1 MSFTRPNPPQRP
13 SANTNP
19 VSQISKPQKKVIP
32 DPVRGGG
39 NHSGGGN
46 RGQNNNNG
54 GGFGGNDQEPSPWL
68 LGLPPE
74 KIAPSA
80 SFVEYLRWM
89 RELNRHPDRNGKDS
103 TDPNTKVQIL
113 QLSEDKA
120 DYSKRLAQLTE
131 RTKKIAGEGNYFQVQ
146 CPWRIRVGGHRGPE
160 SILLPAFDALGMPFI
175 PASTLR
181 GVSRA
186 EALRQLGDEKQV
198 EKYFGGLEAD
208 DRDRMGKI
216 VFLDAYPVPSRDD
229 KSGGLA
235 VDMANNIWSWDG
247 DRLNYAPNPN
257 PFLSLQEP
265 IFLIG
270 IKAAST
276 VKEDARKELI
286 GKVMGWLT
294 EGLKN
299 GAGSQVNSGYGYL
312 CENDSSNL
320 PTGFLS
326 INFEVRGQLVHGS
339 QKIANL
345 DEPYLA
351 NGRLNQSPVDE
362 LRPIAIKSMMRYWF
376 RAFALGKLPA
386 TEVREIENKIFGGIN
401 PRYRGYIGVHVY
413 EDKTVYKPTAQRQG
427 DPHGLQKGK
436 LILVRSKEPLESKI
450 SNPSDYENAIQT
462 LSKSIIWLMFHL
474 GSVGLGARRP
484 LYSRDRKNGRRPWW
498 RGSRLTMLSN
508 KTFGDLP
515 KSSTEFK
522 TTLRNRVNEF
532 YTALSTICNKN
543 LPSNLLS
550 IGNASSDIWYEAVDK
565 DCLIF
570 AIQTSVSKQADI
582 SKAIQRN
589 LSSVV
594 IAGTKPSA
602 LNTLHGIFH
611 SLADD
616 YQQNRNSSDRE
627 LKRMAFQNFTKAK
640 NLCGHTDKDRIRIN
654 GEFQERKAIPSPVW
668 IADLGDYQV
677 VTVFGATQEPRKGF
691 VKKLMNGGA
700 IQVFPIA

>member
-32 DPVRGGG
+32 DPVRAGG

-181 GVSRA
+181 GVARA
-186 EALRQLGDEKQV
+186 EALRQLGDEKKV
-198 EKYFGGLEAD
+198 EKYFGGLDAD

-294 EGLKN
+294 DGLKN
-299 GAGSQVNSGYGYL
+299 GAGSQVNSGYGAL
-312 CENDSSNL
+312 LRAGESDRSRREFLRVEFGLEGQLIHGRQKFTQWQWNDRRN
-320 PTGFLS
+320 
-326 INFEVRGQLVHGS
+326 EYQMRGQAEAEV
-339 QKIANL
+339 
-345 DEPYLA
+345 
-351 NGRLNQSPVDE
+351 
-362 LRPIAIKSMMRYWF
+362 RPIAFKSMLRYWF
-376 RAFALGKLPA
+376 RAFALGIIPA
-386 TEVREIENKIFGGIN
+386 VQVREWEKKLFGSLE
-401 PRYRGYIGVHVY
+401 V
-413 EDKTVYKPTAQRQG
+413 QG
-427 DPHGLQKGK
+427 SGWVQVR
-436 LILVRSKEPLESKI
+436 ILEGEVVQKEPR
-450 SNPSDYENAIQT
+450 PNAQGKDDKCGEQAGILT
-462 LSKSIIWLMFHL
+462 LSHSMEPNPQKPQSVEKLFRSLTWLMFNL
-474 GSVGLGARRP
+474 GGIGQGARRP
-484 LYSRDRKNGRRPWW
+484 CYSRKTRDRAPWY
-498 RGSRLTMLSN
+498 RGS
-508 KTFGDLP
+508 TFFIDSKDTFWQSPDGLKELQKLYQSRIKDFTDALRDLNQGGRNSPDAPVAISGD
-515 KSSTEFK
+515 
-522 TTLRNRVNEF
+522 RWR
-532 YTALSTICNKN
+532 
-543 LPSNLLS
+543 
-550 IGNASSDIWYEAVDK
+550 EAVDANCRIVLCGGK
-565 DCLIF
+565 EDY
-570 AIQTSVSKQADI
+570 
-582 SKAIQRN
+582 
-589 LSSVV
+589 
-594 IAGTKPSA
+594 GKPYA
-602 LNTLHGIFH
+602 LAVLH
-611 SLADD
+611 SQELKV
-616 YQQNRNSSDRE
+616 SDRRGE
-627 LKRMAFQNFTKAK
+627 KTYDG
-640 NLCGHTDKDRIRIN
+640 NLCGVVGREVK
-654 GEFQERKAIPSPVW
+654 PSPVW
-668 IADLGDYQV
+668 IADLGDYHV